1 MTVKK
6 FGLILIGS
14 VLFLISLVA
23 EYLFCSANY
32 RFIRTWDLWITDL
45 ICQLLAVGFCYWIF
59 RRLMK
64 EALKEKVHLSIVL
77 TLFMVLS
84 FLLGCFFRLTL
95 QITNGLFDG
104 SDPETKMVVVAS
116 RDSSVFGASIKDGL
130 NAMAYYIRFPDWD
143 DKNKNCELLIPYSV
157 YFEVGSGTNVELS
170 VRKGFLGLSWVEDY
184 RIMDE

>member
-1 MTVKK
+1 
-6 FGLILIGS
+6 
-14 VLFLISLVA
+14 
-23 EYLFCSANY
+23 
-32 RFIRTWDLWITDL
+32 
-45 ICQLLAVGFCYWIF
+45 
-59 RRLMK
+59 
-64 EALKEKVHLSIVL
+64 
-77 TLFMVLS
+77 
-84 FLLGCFFRLTL
+84 
-95 QITNGLFDG
+95 
-104 SDPETKMVVVAS
+104 MVVIAS